1 MSEAFTT
8 STARNIFYGG
18 TLFFLLVF
26 LALTYQTEQSIP
38 SRDKREMLSDPRV
51 AAGKKIWETHNCIG
65 CHTLLG
71 EGAYFAPELGN
82 VVKRLGSEE
91 AVKAFIQSRPVERHP
106 GAAQHAAV
114 QFHGRATRRD
124 RRVPELRVANQ
135 HRQVAAQHSGLIRT
149 DQEITMQYKSQAV
162 AKPYFIAAIALFV
175 AQILFGLIMGL
186 QYVMGD
192 FLFPEIPFNVAR
204 MVHTNALIV
213 WLLMGFMGAAY
224 YLIPEEAETE
234 LFSPKLAIAL
244 FWIFLVAAGL
254 TVVGYLTVP
263 YATLAK
269 MTGNDLLPTMGREFL
284 EQPLITKVGI
294 VVVALAFLFN
304 ITMTVLKGRKTS
316 IATVLLIGLWGLAIM
331 FLFSFVNPDNIVRD
345 KFYWWWVVHLWVE
358 GVWEL
363 ILGAILAFVL
373 IKVTGVDR
381 EIIEKWL
388 YVIVTLT
395 LISGILGT
403 GHHYYWIGTPEYWQ
417 LIGSIFSALEPIPFF
432 GMTLF
437 AFNMVNRRRREHPN
451 KAATLWALG
460 TGVMA
465 FLGAGVWGFLHTLS
479 PVNYYTHG
487 TQITAAHGH
496 MAFYGA
502 YVMAVLTIIS
512 YAMPIMRGRAANS
525 NKAQVVEM
533 WAFWLM
539 TVSIVFITLFLTA
552 AGILQVWLQ
561 RVSDSPLPFMV
572 AQDQISLFYWMREWS
587 GVVFLIGLCI
597 YIWSFFIPGEEKA
610 KA

>member
-1 MSEAFTT
+1 
-8 STARNIFYGG
+8 
-18 TLFFLLVF
+18 
-26 LALTYQTEQSIP
+26 
-38 SRDKREMLSDPRV
+38 
-51 AAGKKIWETHNCIG
+51 
-65 CHTLLG
+65 
-71 EGAYFAPELGN
+71 
-82 VVKRLGSEE
+82 
-91 AVKAFIQSRPVERHP
+91 
-106 GAAQHAAV
+106 
-114 QFHGRATRRD
+114 
-124 RRVPELRVANQ
+124 
-135 HRQVAAQHSGLIRT
+135 
-149 DQEITMQYKSQAV
+149 MQYRSQAV

-186 QYVMGD
+186 QYVVGD
-192 FLFPEIPFNVAR
+192 FLFPAIPFNVAR

-224 YLIPEEAETE
+224 YLIPEESETE
-234 LFSPKLAIAL
+234 LYSPGLAIAM

-254 TVVGYLTVP
+254 TVLGYLMVP
-263 YATLAK
+263 YATLAQ

-284 EQPLITKVGI
+284 EQPTITKLGI

-304 ITMTVLKGRKTS
+304 ITMTVLKGRKTA
-316 IATVLLIGLWGLAIM
+316 INTVLLIGLWGLAVL
-331 FLFSFVNPDNIVRD
+331 FLFSFLNPHNVVRD

-363 ILGAILAFVL
+363 ILGSILAFVL

-381 EIIEKWL
+381 EVIEKWL
-388 YVIVTLT
+388 YVIITLT
-395 LISGILGT
+395 LITGIVGT

-417 LIGSIFSALEPIPFF
+417 LIGSIFSGLEPIPFF
-432 GMTLF
+432 AMTLF

-502 YVMAVLTIIS
+502 YVMVNLTLIS
-512 YAMPIMRGRAANS
+512 YAMPLLRGRAANS
-525 NKAQVVEM
+525 NKSQVAEM
-533 WAFWLM
+533 WSFWLM

-561 RVSDSPLPFMV
+561 RVSDNPLPFMV
-572 AQDQISLFYWMREWS
+572 AQEQVSLFYWMREAA
-587 GVVFLIGLCI
+587 GVIFLIGLLV

-610 KA
+610 SA